1 MPEFASF
8 DILDDNRLAGLLS
21 RERRRLRLDRIGT
34 KHWLPIHEFLENA
47 EAVENELIDPK
58 KLLKT
63 PFGDC
68 YSDYLEML
76 ERYHFLTYGQLITRA
91 VEALEKP
98 AVFKRVHGNL
108 RHLIVDEYQD
118 INPAQERLISL
129 LAREPVQLCVVGD
142 DDQAIYQWR
151 GSQMSNILKFKE
163 RYGAARK
170 PLTSNRRS
178 RPKIVRAANAFARSL
193 QPRLPKEMKWITS
206 GWGPEIVCWTAE
218 TPEDEA
224 KTIADAITKLHKAGF
239 DYSEMA
245 ILLRSVRT
253 SSAPILAALTDCNVP
268 VNCTGRTG
276 LFLQPEAQALGRLYA
291 WLSSNDWKDG
301 RYQEPEHVDLKAV
314 IAALESAFGGVATS
328 KLVRRHLR
336 KWKDAAED
344 DNEPANL
351 VRDYYEFLRMLDAHR
366 WDLSDGDY
374 ANRLG
379 RLARFSELLADF
391 EHVRRRSRWV
401 RDGDED
407 QYRGGQSRGPWFYR
421 SLYNYIQ
428 HYALEAYEDFG
439 GEENFGTD
447 EVVIATVH
455 AAKGLEWPVVFVPC
469 LVARRF
475 PSSNAGSEREWLLP
489 QKYFSKPVRR
499 RYEGGEDDE
508 RRLFYVAMTRAK
520 DVVYFSAFE
529 RLLKRRLRS
538 VPLTPPPASRPAQ
551 LEEKPEF
558 SFSDLADYENCPL
571 SYRLRTLFGFQPQLA
586 KELGY
591 GRAVHHVLRRIAD
604 FVRHKGKLPAEREL
618 GRIFKEEFYLPFADK
633 PAYEELHK
641 AARKLVDR
649 YLNKYS
655 TDFER
660 VWESERPFELHLDNA
675 VVTGR
680 ADVILDREG
689 GVVNSMAIVD
699 YKTSHMAVQNDV
711 FAFQLAIYAA
721 AGRREGINVAATYIH
736 DLSAGVRI
744 PVNVDETRV
753 AAAKAHAETLVLG
766 LAARQFPP
774 KPEKKKCTGCDVRFF
789 CKHGRC

>member
-1 MPEFASF
+1 MTIVLDSEQQAIVGHRKGHLQVIACAGSGKTESISQRVAALLAEGILPEQIIASTFTDRAAAGMKARIVARAAERSGRAVLDRIGRLCVGTIHSYCLRLLQEHVPEFASF

-328 KLVRRHLR
+328 KLVRR
-336 KWKDAAED
+336 
-344 DNEPANL
+344 
-351 VRDYYEFLRMLDAHR
+351 
-366 WDLSDGDY
+366 
-374 ANRLG
+374 
-379 RLARFSELLADF
+379 
-391 EHVRRRSRWV
+391 
-401 RDGDED
+401 
-407 QYRGGQSRGPWFYR
+407 
-421 SLYNYIQ
+421 
-428 HYALEAYEDFG
+428 
-439 GEENFGTD
+439 
-447 EVVIATVH
+447 
-455 AAKGLEWPVVFVPC
+455 
-469 LVARRF
+469 
-475 PSSNAGSEREWLLP
+475 
-489 QKYFSKPVRR
+489 
-499 RYEGGEDDE
+499 
-508 RRLFYVAMTRAK
+508 
-520 DVVYFSAFE
+520 
-529 RLLKRRLRS
+529 
-538 VPLTPPPASRPAQ
+538 
-551 LEEKPEF
+551 
-558 SFSDLADYENCPL
+558 
-571 SYRLRTLFGFQPQLA
+571 
-586 KELGY
+586 
-591 GRAVHHVLRRIAD
+591 
-604 FVRHKGKLPAEREL
+604 
-618 GRIFKEEFYLPFADK
+618 
-633 PAYEELHK
+633 
-641 AARKLVDR
+641 
-649 YLNKYS
+649 
-655 TDFER
+655 
-660 VWESERPFELHLDNA
+660 
-675 VVTGR
+675 
-680 ADVILDREG
+680 
-689 GVVNSMAIVD
+689 
-699 YKTSHMAVQNDV
+699 
-711 FAFQLAIYAA
+711 
-721 AGRREGINVAATYIH
+721 
-736 DLSAGVRI
+736 
-744 PVNVDETRV
+744 
-753 AAAKAHAETLVLG
+753 
-766 LAARQFPP
+766 
-774 KPEKKKCTGCDVRFF
+774 
-789 CKHGRC
+789 